1 MNMHKENIIL
11 QRISWHFYEVPRE
24 ILVVWRNFL
33 LFNLDYFSIPLLL
46 RTFFSPWRRY
56 RESYSRGFDIGRF
69 LETFFANLIYCIL
82 GAIMRS
88 FLIIIGLF
96 SEALIFFAGLVAFF
110 GWIILPV
117 ILIQGLI
124 IGARIIL

>member
-1 MNMHKENIIL
+1 MHKENIIF

-24 ILVVWRNFL
+24 ILIIWRHFL
-33 LFNLDYFSIPLLL
+33 LFNLNYFSIPLLL
-46 RTFFSPWRRY
+46 KTFFSPWRRY

-69 LETFFANLIYCIL
+69 LETFFANLIYCTL

-96 SEALIFFAGLVAFF
+96 SEAL
-110 GWIILPV
+110 
-117 ILIQGLI
+117 
-124 IGARIIL
+124 